1 MEKDWVKIYATAD
14 EYHAEQLVI
23 YLGEHNIKAVFMDKE
38 DSSFNTFGDNEV
50 YVHQSN
56 AEKAVELLKEF
67 NK

>member
-14 EYHAEQLVI
+14 EHHAEQLI
-23 YLGEHNIKAVFMDKE
+23 IFLGEHNIKAVYMDKE

-50 YVHQSN
+50 YVHESKAAKA
-56 AEKAVELLKEF
+56 AELVKEF